1 MSLSFLT
8 VCPNCQ
14 NNTMVD
20 RDYMFRNGQGF
31 EYSAGTYVAQKQFAR
46 WAIMCT
52 GLLVIQLNLKV
63 NLLFVKLSVLG
74 VKVSIQ
80 IWEYQVIFSL
90 YTDRCRGGL
99 FDRQI
104 NVICR

>member
-1 MSLSFLT
+1 
-8 VCPNCQ
+8 
-14 NNTMVD
+14 MVD
-20 RDYMFRNGQGF
+20 RDYMFRNGLGF
-31 EYSAGTYVAQKQFAR
+31 EYSGGEYRKLIDVAQKQFAR

-63 NLLFVKLSVLG
+63 NLLFVKLSVPG

-80 IWEYQVIFSL
+80 IWEYKVIFYL